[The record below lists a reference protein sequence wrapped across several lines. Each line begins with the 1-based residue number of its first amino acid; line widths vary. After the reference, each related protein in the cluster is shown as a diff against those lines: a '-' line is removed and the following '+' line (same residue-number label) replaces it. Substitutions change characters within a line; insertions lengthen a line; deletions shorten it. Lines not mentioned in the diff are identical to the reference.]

1 MTREEYLAALK
12 GALHTLPA
20 SDISDICGDFEEHFS
35 IGLSQ
40 GKSEHEIS
48 AELGDPITVA
58 GTYFDEGLE
67 DIGHTM
73 KESAAHAAAAHAAAA
88 AASAAAASA
97 ASSANRPAVAASGP
111 SGTTGTGG
119 TSNTTYTS
127 GTAGTT
133 ADAGT
138 GSQQKDLT
146 GARLFVILFNILV
159 AWWAAITIYSTLLS
173 FWGVSISLLVAGVG
187 VFAAIAAASGG
198 WIAVLVL
205 SGIALVLLA
214 IATGILNYFLS
225 KWTIIGTKA
234 YVNWNKKIYNEGF

>member
-12 GALHTLPA
+12 GALHTLPS
-20 SDISDICGDFEEHFS
+20 SDIADICGDFEEHFS

-40 GKSEHEIS
+40 GKTEHEIS

-73 KESAAHAAAAHAAAA
+73 KESAAHAAAA
-88 AASAAAASA
+88 SAAAATA
-97 ASSANRPAVAASGP
+97 ASSANRPAVTGSGS
-111 SGTTGTGG
+111 SGT
-119 TSNTTYTS
+119 S
-127 GTAGTT
+127 GAAGTPT
-133 ADAGT
+133 ASAESAAAGT
-138 GSQQKDLT
+138 GSQGKDLT

-159 AWWAAITIYSTLLS
+159 GWWVAITIYSTLLS
-173 FWGVSISLLVAGVG
+173 FWCASLSLLVAGVG
-187 VFAAIAAASGG
+187 VFAAIAAAAGG

-205 SGIALVLLA
+205 SGIALILLA
-214 IATGILNYFLS
+214 IATGILNFFLS
-225 KWTIIGTKA
+225 KWTVIGTKA

>member
-1 MTREEYLAALK
+1 MTREEYIAALK

-40 GKSEHEIS
+40 GKTEHEIS

-73 KESAAHAAAAHAAAA
+73 KESAAHAAAA
-88 AASAAAASA
+88 SAAAASA
-97 ASSANRPAVAASGP
+97 ASSANRPAVTASGA
-111 SGTTGTGG
+111 SGTSGAAGA
-119 TSNTTYTS
+119 S
-127 GTAGTT
+127 GTAGAKGTST
-133 ADAGT
+133 ASSGSAASGT
-138 GSQQKDLT
+138 GSQEKDLT

-159 AWWAAITIYSTLLS
+159 ACWAAITIYSTLLC
-173 FWGVSISLLVAGVG
+173 FWGASLSLLVAGVG
-187 VFAAIAAASGG
+187 VFAAIAAAAGG

-205 SGIALVLLA
+205 SGIALILLA
-214 IATGILNYFLS
+214 IATGILNFFLS
-225 KWTIIGTKA
+225 KWTVIGTKA